1 MVTKWKEFKMYA
13 NLRNFL
19 LNIIPGAGMA
29 NIVYLGVIVFIIA
42 GFFSSRKWDA
52 FISTLIFAV
61 IFAVCDYLFLRSMSS
76 GMFLN
81 LIALPFVITLLYA
94 RR

>member
-1 MVTKWKEFKMYA
+1 MYG

-19 LNIIPGAGMA
+19 LNIIPGAGVA
-29 NIVYLGVIVFIIA
+29 NIIYLGIIVFIVA

-61 IFAVCDYLFLRSMSS
+61 VFAVCDYLFLGHMSS
-76 GMFLN
+76 GIFLN